1 MLRLL
6 RIFVLYPL
14 LIVAGLVCIVVIF
27 LIIFTEPSNSRAWN
41 TDQVVLPYAQIKN
54 NLITVRNIRNFSY
67 TSTSTYT
74 TNYYDKTF
82 DLNKIKGVSYIVEPF
97 SGFAG
102 AAHTFLSFEFE
113 GNTFLAVSVEIRKEV
128 GESFSPL
135 KGLFN
140 NYEIMYVLADERDAI
155 KLRSNYRKDLVY
167 VYPVKT
173 TKEKTQALF
182 LDIIARVNELKD
194 TPEFYNSA
202 INNCTTNI
210 ASHVNTISPNRI
222 PLSLALIMPADSDKL
237 AYKLG
242 LLDTDLPFEQARE
255 KFLINERALKYADD
269 PLFSVKIRQTE

>member
-1 MLRLL
+1 MLRILK
-6 RIFVLYPL
+6 RFVLYPL
-14 LIVAGLVCIVVIF
+14 LIVAGLVCIVIIF
-27 LIIFTEPSNSRAWN
+27 LIIFTEPSNSRGWN
-41 TDQVVLPYAQIKN
+41 ADQVVLPYAQIKD
-54 NLITVRNIRNFSY
+54 NLITVKNIRNFSY

-113 GNTFLAVSVEIRKEV
+113 GDSFLAVSVEIRKEV

-140 NYEIMYVLADERDAI
+140 NYEIMYVLADERDAV

-210 ASHVNTISPNRI
+210 ASHVNTISPKRI

-269 PLFSVKIRQTE
+269 PAFSVKIRQSE